1 MSKKGVI
8 FDMDGVL
15 VDNSEIHT
23 DAFVI
28 YCKRHGMELDRE
40 MMRPFYGMG
49 NADIFAGL
57 FQKSFTPEELVVMGE
72 EKEAIYR
79 EIFEAQMEPQKGLIP
94 LLEELKARGLKIAV
108 GSSAMRKNVDFVLEK
123 CGIADYFDAISCGD
137 MVSKAKPDPEV
148 FIIAAKLLGEDP
160 RNCVVVEDAFAG
172 IKAARAI
179 GSRVVV
185 LTTTYPRE
193 QHTDFDMLIDDF
205 TQITADELLG

>member
-1 MSKKGVI
+1 MSKKAVI

-15 VDNSEIHT
+15 VDNSDIHT

-28 YCKRHGMELDRE
+28 YCKRHGMDMKRE
-40 MMRPFYGMG
+40 MLRPYFGMG
-49 NADIFAGL
+49 NADIFTGL
-57 FQKSFTPEELVVMGE
+57 FNKNFTPAELTVMGE

-79 EIFEAQMEPQKGLIP
+79 EIFESKIEPQKGLIT
-94 LLEELKARGLKIAV
+94 LLEELKAKGIKMAV

-123 CGIADYFDAISCGD
+123 CGIAGYFDAISCGD

-148 FIIAAKLLGEDP
+148 FVIAAELLGEAPVD
-160 RNCVVVEDAFAG
+160 CVVVEDAFAG
-172 IKAARAI
+172 VKAARAI

-193 QHTDFDMLIDDF
+193 QHTDFDVLIDDF
-205 TQITADELLG
+205 TQITADKLLG